1 MIDQLFKVN
10 VILPLLSQALTLI
23 NLAFRAINP
32 PASSYPRI
40 LPETNMKLTSIMKR
54 LIILLGIIVCMAAAN
69 IVFGQ
74 TEGVITYET
83 KVNLHRRIPP
93 EREAMKAMIP
103 EFRTSK
109 EQLFFKGSESL
120 HKPVIEDTEEDMAS
134 SNPHGGGAVVR
145 MQIPTSETYL
155 NRETQERVVQQEFQ
169 GKMYLVEDTLKVSP
183 WKFGTETKTIQGYEC
198 RQAYYTDES
207 RPGQKVDVTAWY
219 TDKIGPFLGPERFH
233 SLPGTVLAV
242 DINAG
247 ERVIVA
253 QKVEMRSLKKNELKK
268 PTEGEKT
275 TAVAYRK
282 MVDEQM
288 KKMGATGGMIIRN

>member
-1 MIDQLFKVN
+1 
-10 VILPLLSQALTLI
+10 
-23 NLAFRAINP
+23 
-32 PASSYPRI
+32 
-40 LPETNMKLTSIMKR
+40 MKLTSIMKR

-109 EQLFFKGSESL
+109 EQLFFRGSESL
-120 HKPVIEDTEEDMAS
+120 HKPVIEDTEEDMTS
-134 SNPHGGGAVVR
+134 SHAHGGAVVR

-169 GKMYLVEDTLKVSP
+169 GKLYLVEDTLKVSP
-183 WKFGTETKTIQGYEC
+183 WKFGTETKNIQGFEC

-207 RPGQKVDVTAWY
+207 RPGQKMDVTAWY
-219 TDKIGPFLGPERFH
+219 TDQVGPFLGPERFH

-253 QKVEMRSLKKNELKK
+253 QRVEMRSLKRNELKK
-268 PTEGEKT
+268 PTDGEKT

-288 KKMGATGGMIIRN
+288 KKMGATGGVIIRN